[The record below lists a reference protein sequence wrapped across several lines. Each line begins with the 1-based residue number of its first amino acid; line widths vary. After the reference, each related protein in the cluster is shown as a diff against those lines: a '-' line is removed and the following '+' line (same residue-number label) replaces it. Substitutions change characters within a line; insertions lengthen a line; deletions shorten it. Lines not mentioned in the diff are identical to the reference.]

1 MKNNRVVL
9 LVGGLV
15 LACSNIV
22 QAKEGSDA
30 LVESISNAKKGPY
43 TLGEFGVSGPDFIKD
58 TEVFLN
64 GRLRLEG
71 ADMDAKSGGASV
83 LSLRNRFGLKTAKVA
98 GFSVLAEGEHTW
110 ILTPTS
116 AYSAFPSGSRSVIA
130 DPDNFDLNR
139 LQLDYALGSTDLALG
154 RQYISHGDQRFVG
167 AVGWRQNDQTFDAVS
182 VTNTTVKDLH
192 LTYSYANQVNRIFG
206 TNAPSSALSR
216 WHGDVHIMRG
226 AYSGF
231 SAGTLSGF
239 AYLMDFENA
248 VAASTNTYGA
258 EFRGSQHLCE
268 SLPDLDYLVTTA
280 LQNGAGDNASYEEY
294 YFRGDLSMNAK
305 PVKGG
310 IGMEWMTGNGS
321 NAFIF
326 PLGTNHKFGG
336 FADAFLTTP
345 ASGLRD
351 YYTWVGGKCPLEVNH
366 KLIFHHFS
374 TDDGNDFIGYE
385 FDYVAKKVL
394 TQNTSILMKLAH
406 LEGSRSVRDIQR
418 ASIQLD
424 YTF

>member
-1 MKNNRVVL
+1 MKNSKIVV
-9 LVGGLV
+9 LVGGL
-15 LACSNIV
+15 AFAGASIG
-22 QAKEGSDA
+22 QAKEEIA
-30 LVESISNAKKGPY
+30 VQPEKKGAY
-43 TLGEFGVSGPDFIKD
+43 TLGDFGVSGPDFIKN

-83 LSLRNRFGLKTAKVA
+83 LSLRNRFGLKTGKVA

-110 ILTPTS
+110 ILSNTS
-116 AYSAFPSGSRSVIA
+116 DYSAFPTGAKSVIA

-139 LQLDYALGSTDLALG
+139 LQLDYAFESTNFSLG
-154 RQYISHGDQRFVG
+154 RQYINHGDQRFIG
-167 AVGWRQNDQTFDAVS
+167 AIGWRQNDQTFDAVS
-182 VTNTTVKDLH
+182 VTNNTLKDLN

-206 TNAPSSALSR
+206 TNAPAGALSR
-216 WHGDVHIMRG
+216 WHGDMHLMRG
-226 AYSGF
+226 DYSGF

-239 AYLMDFENA
+239 AYLMDFDNA
-248 VAASTNTYGA
+248 AAASTNTYGA
-258 EFRGSQHLCE
+258 EFKGSQPLCE
-268 SLPDLDYLVTTA
+268 SLPDLDYLVTAA
-280 LQNGAGDNASYEEY
+280 LQNDAGGNPASYEEY
-294 YFRGDLSMNAK
+294 YFRADLSMNAK

-310 IGMEWMTGNGS
+310 LGAEWMTGNGT

-345 ASGLRD
+345 GAGLHD
-351 YYTWVGGKCPLEVNH
+351 YYAWIGGKCPLEVNH

-374 TDDGNDFIGYE
+374 SDEGGDFLGYE

-394 TQNTSILMKLAH
+394 TENTSALIKLAH
-406 LEGSRSVRDIQR
+406 LEGSRAVRDIQR

-424 YTF
+424 YSF